1 MTTGL
6 NDPDKPGSS
15 DNTQQ
20 LINLLNS
27 LDLLPAPGSTPPT
40 GTFDVGD
47 KDFQVLKAGVT
58 KITSW
63 VSRLIAVAGGAGAV
77 WAAVEAYFN
86 HSRPGLQITLVAAAA
101 AIVGLAALSLA
112 LVIGADLR
120 ARAVGTA
127 ALYQARGQVAAAF
140 EALQGTQPAPA
151 PAIAPPGIAPPGIA
165 PAGIAPAGIAP
176 AAVAAPQA
184 GPVTA
189 AAPAAASTAWS
200 GDLGI
205 SLLALATSGTQVRA
219 RVKDSDGAEFY
230 VTGVRYK
237 NGSLKVR
244 LTAQAVEPSDA
255 GSWYDVSAID
265 EFDTTS

>member
-1 MTTGL
+1 MSTGP
-6 NDPDKPGSS
+6 NDPDKTGSS
-15 DNTQQ
+15 DNTQE
-20 LINLLNS
+20 LIKLLNS
-27 LDLLPAPGSTPPT
+27 LELLPAPGSTPPT
-40 GTFDVGD
+40 GTFEVGD

-63 VSRLIAVAGGAGAV
+63 VSRIIAVAGGAGAV

-101 AIVGLAALSLA
+101 AIVGLAALSLSM
-112 LVIGADLR
+112 VIGADLR

-127 ALYQARGQVAAAF
+127 ALYEARGQVAAAF
-140 EALQGTQPAPA
+140 EALQGTQSLAAGVGRAGTAPA
-151 PAIAPPGIAPPGIA
+151 TGAP
-165 PAGIAPAGIAP
+165 
-176 AAVAAPQA
+176 PQA
-184 GPVTA
+184 GPGAGAVTA
-189 AAPAAASTAWS
+189 PVPAALPTAWA
-200 GDLGI
+200 GDLPI

-219 RVKDSDGAEFY
+219 RLKDSDGAELY

-237 NGSLKVR
+237 NSSLKVR
-244 LTAQAVEPSDA
+244 LTAQAVEPSEA

>member
-1 MTTGL
+1 MTTGQ
-6 NDPDKPGSS
+6 NDPDKTGSS
-15 DNTQQ
+15 DNTQE
-20 LINLLNS
+20 LIKLLNS
-27 LDLLPAPGSTPPT
+27 LELLPAPGSTPPT
-40 GTFDVGD
+40 GTFEVGD

-63 VSRLIAVAGGAGAV
+63 VSRIIAVAGGAGAV

-101 AIVGLAALSLA
+101 AIVGLAALSLS
-112 LVIGADLR
+112 LVIGSDLR
-120 ARAVGTA
+120 ARSIGTA
-127 ALYQARGQVAAAF
+127 ALYEARGQVAAAF
-140 EALQGTQPAPA
+140 EARQSLQSALAAGAGLAGTAPAAGPDPQAGPGAEAVTAPA
-151 PAIAPPGIAPPGIA
+151 PAAPPA
-165 PAGIAPAGIAP
+165 
-176 AAVAAPQA
+176 
-184 GPVTA
+184 
-189 AAPAAASTAWS
+189 AWS
-200 GDLGI
+200 GDLPI

-219 RVKDSDGAEFY
+219 RLKDSDGAELY

-244 LTAQAVEPSDA
+244 LTAQAVDPSEA

>member
-1 MTTGL
+1 MTTGP
-6 NDPDKPGSS
+6 NDPDKTGSS

-20 LINLLNS
+20 LIKLLNS
-27 LDLLPAPGSTPPT
+27 LELLPAPGSSPPT

-58 KITSW
+58 KITGW

-86 HSRPGLQITLVAAAA
+86 HSRPGLQIALVAAAA
-101 AIVGLAALSLA
+101 AIIGLAALSLA

-127 ALYQARGQVAAAF
+127 ALYEARGQVAAAF
-140 EALQGTQPAPA
+140 EARQSLQSALAGA
-151 PAIAPPGIAPPGIA
+151 GS
-165 PAGIAPAGIAP
+165 AGIAPAPGP
-176 AAVAAPQA
+176 APQA
-184 GPVTA
+184 GPGAEAVIA
-189 AAPAAASTAWS
+189 PAPAAPPAAWS
-200 GDLGI
+200 GDLSI

-230 VTGVRYK
+230 VTGVRYR
-237 NGSLKVR
+237 NDSLKVR
-244 LTAQAVEPSDA
+244 LTAQAVDPSDT

>member
-1 MTTGL
+1 MTTGP
-6 NDPDKPGSS
+6 NDPDKTGSS
-15 DNTQQ
+15 DNTEQ
-20 LINLLNS
+20 LIKLLNS
-27 LDLLPAPGSTPPT
+27 LELLPAPGSTPPT
-40 GTFDVGD
+40 GTFEVGD

-63 VSRLIAVAGGAGAV
+63 VSRIIAAAGGAGAV

-112 LVIGADLR
+112 LVIGSDLR

-127 ALYQARGQVAAAF
+127 AMYEARGQVAAAF
-140 EALQGTQPAPA
+140 EALQGFQLATAPA
-151 PAIAPPGIAPPGIA
+151 V
-165 PAGIAPAGIAP
+165 APAGIAP

-184 GPVTA
+184 ASQTEAVTA
-189 AAPAAASTAWS
+189 PAPAAPPAAWS
-200 GDLGI
+200 GDLPI
-205 SLLALATSGTQVRA
+205 SVLALATSGTQVRA
-219 RVKDSDGAEFY
+219 RVKDSDGDELY

-244 LTAQAVEPSDA
+244 LTAQAVEPSEV

>member
-1 MTTGL
+1 MTTGP
-6 NDPDKPGSS
+6 NDPDKTGSS
-15 DNTQQ
+15 DNTQE
-20 LINLLNS
+20 LIKLLNS
-27 LDLLPAPGSTPPT
+27 LELLPAPGSTPPT

-63 VSRLIAVAGGAGAV
+63 VSRIIAVAGGGGAV
-77 WAAVEAYFN
+77 WAAVEVYFN
-86 HSRPGLQITLVAAAA
+86 HSRPDLQITLVAAAA
-101 AIVGLAALSLA
+101 AIIGLAALSLS

-127 ALYQARGQVAAAF
+127 ALYEARGQVAAAF
-140 EALQGTQPAPA
+140 EALKGTQSLF
-151 PAIAPPGIAPPGIA
+151 
-165 PAGIAPAGIAP
+165 AGAGRAGIAP
-176 AAVAAPQA
+176 AAEVPPQA
-184 GPVTA
+184 GPDAEAVTA
-189 AAPAAASTAWS
+189 PVSAAPPTAWA
-200 GDLGI
+200 GDLPI

-219 RVKDSDGAEFY
+219 RLKDSDGAELY

-237 NGSLKVR
+237 NSSLKVR
-244 LTAQAVEPSDA
+244 LTAQAVEPSEA

>member
-1 MTTGL
+1 MTTGP
-6 NDPDKPGSS
+6 NDPDKTGSS
-15 DNTQQ
+15 DNTQE
-20 LINLLNS
+20 LIKLLNS
-27 LDLLPAPGSTPPT
+27 LELLPAPGSTPPT
-40 GTFDVGD
+40 GTFEVGD

-63 VSRLIAVAGGAGAV
+63 VSRIIAVAGGAGAV

-101 AIVGLAALSLA
+101 AIIGLAALSLS

-120 ARAVGTA
+120 ARSIGTA

-140 EALQGTQPAPA
+140 EALQGAQPAPA
-151 PAIAPPGIAPPGIA
+151 AGAG
-165 PAGIAPAGIAP
+165 PAGIAPA
-176 AAVAAPQA
+176 VAAPQP
-184 GPVTA
+184 GPGAEAVTA
-189 AAPAAASTAWS
+189 SAPAAPPTAWA
-200 GDLGI
+200 GDLPI

-219 RVKDSDGAEFY
+219 RVKDSDGTELY

-237 NGSLKVR
+237 NSSLKVR
-244 LTAQAVEPSDA
+244 LTAQAVEPSEA

>member
-1 MTTGL
+1 MTTGP
-6 NDPDKPGSS
+6 NDPDKTGSS
-15 DNTQQ
+15 DNTQE
-20 LINLLNS
+20 LIKLLNS
-27 LDLLPAPGSTPPT
+27 LELLPSPGSTPPT

-63 VSRLIAVAGGAGAV
+63 VSRIIAVAGGGGAV
-77 WAAVEAYFN
+77 WAAVEVYFN
-86 HSRPGLQITLVAAAA
+86 HSRPDLQITLVAAAA
-101 AIVGLAALSLA
+101 AIIGLAALSLS

-127 ALYQARGQVAAAF
+127 ALYEARGQVAAAF
-140 EALQGTQPAPA
+140 EALQGTQSLFAGA
-151 PAIAPPGIAPPGIA
+151 AR
-165 PAGIAPAGIAP
+165 AGIAPATGAAAQASPGAEAVTAPVP
-176 AAVAAPQA
+176 AAP
-184 GPVTA
+184 P
-189 AAPAAASTAWS
+189 TAWT
-200 GDLGI
+200 GDLPI

-219 RVKDSDGAEFY
+219 RLKDSDGAELY

-237 NGSLKVR
+237 NSSLKVR
-244 LTAQAVEPSDA
+244 LTAQAVEPSEA

>member
-1 MTTGL
+1 MTTGP
-6 NDPDKPGSS
+6 NDPDKTGSS
-15 DNTQQ
+15 DNTQE
-20 LINLLNS
+20 LIKLLNS
-27 LDLLPAPGSTPPT
+27 LELLPAPGSTPPT
-40 GTFDVGD
+40 GTFEVGD

-63 VSRLIAVAGGAGAV
+63 VSRIIAVAGGAGAL

-101 AIVGLAALSLA
+101 AIVGLAALSLSM
-112 LVIGADLR
+112 VVGADLR

-127 ALYQARGQVAAAF
+127 ALYEARGQVAAAF
-140 EALQGTQPAPA
+140 EALKGTQSLF
-151 PAIAPPGIAPPGIA
+151 
-165 PAGIAPAGIAP
+165 AGAGSAGIAP
-176 AAVAAPQA
+176 AALAPPQA
-184 GPVTA
+184 GPGAEAMT
-189 AAPAAASTAWS
+189 APAPVAPPTAWT
-200 GDLGI
+200 GDLPI

-219 RVKDSDGAEFY
+219 RLKDSDGAELY

-237 NGSLKVR
+237 NSSLKVR
-244 LTAQAVEPSDA
+244 LTAQAVEPSEA

>member
-1 MTTGL
+1 MTTGP
-6 NDPDKPGSS
+6 NDPDKTGSS
-15 DNTQQ
+15 DNTQE
-20 LINLLNS
+20 LIKLLNS
-27 LDLLPAPGSTPPT
+27 LELLPAPGSTPPT
-40 GTFDVGD
+40 GTFEVGD

-63 VSRLIAVAGGAGAV
+63 VSRIIVVAGGAGAV

-101 AIVGLAALSLA
+101 AIVGLAALSLSM
-112 LVIGADLR
+112 VIGADLR

-127 ALYQARGQVAAAF
+127 ALYEARGQVAAAF
-140 EALQGTQPAPA
+140 EGLQGLQGLQPDPAAGVGSAGIAATALAPPPAGPGAEAMTAPA
-151 PAIAPPGIAPPGIA
+151 PAAPP
-165 PAGIAPAGIAP
+165 
-176 AAVAAPQA
+176 AAW
-184 GPVTA
+184 T
-189 AAPAAASTAWS
+189 
-200 GDLGI
+200 GDLPI

-219 RVKDSDGAEFY
+219 RLKDSDGAELY

-237 NGSLKVR
+237 NSSLKVR
-244 LTAQAVEPSDA
+244 LTAQAVEPSEA